1 MSKIRFAL
9 AQLNPI
15 VGDIMGNSLA
25 ILDAVARAYQSGARV
40 IATPEMS
47 VTGYPVD
54 DLASS
59 IDFIRQSEEG
69 VAVLAARLATD
80 GYGDAVVVVGYLS
93 EAQQPEF
100 GGARAHNSLAVL
112 HGGSVIATYAKR
124 HLPNYSVFD
133 EERVFVP
140 GSGTLVLD
148 LGGVVTGFLIC
159 EDLWRPDGPVAELS
173 AQRLDAVVVI
183 NASPFDTEKD
193 ETRFPLLT
201 TRAAEFGCPILYVNA
216 VGGQDDLVFDGDSA
230 VVDATGAV
238 LMRATRFVP
247 ALESID
253 ITGADA
259 GGDVNSIAL
268 TEPIDHVTPFIGNDL
283 PDLEAIWG
291 ALVLGVRD
299 YVTKNAFPS
308 VVLGL
313 SGGIDSAVCAVIAA
327 DAIGADRVYGVSMPS
342 RYSSDGSKDDA
353 EVLAATIG
361 CHYAIEPISELVTP
375 FESQLG
381 LTGIAAENI
390 QARARG
396 LILMALSNQHGHL
409 VLTTGNKSEV
419 AVGYST
425 MYGDTVG
432 GFAPI
437 KDVFKTVV
445 WELARWRNAAAEA
458 RGETPPIPENS
469 ITKAPSAELRPDQTD
484 QDSLPPYDVLD
495 AILDKLVSRRETID
509 AVVADGFDRD
519 TVERIAALVAGSEW
533 KRRQSAIGPRISR
546 MAFGRERRLP
556 ITVRRTTGLS

>member
-15 VGDIMGNSLA
+15 VGDITGNSLA

-59 IDFIRQSEEG
+59 IDFIRQSEDG
-69 VAVLAARLATD
+69 VTSLAARLATD
-80 GYGDAVVVVGYLS
+80 GYGDAVVIVGYLS
-93 EAQQPEF
+93 AAQQPEF

-112 HGGSVIATYAKR
+112 HGGRVIATYAKR

-299 YVTKNAFPS
+299 YVTKNGFPS

-519 TVERIAALVAGSEW
+519 TVERIATLVAGSEW

>member
-15 VGDIMGNSLA
+15 VGDITGNSLA

-59 IDFIRQSEEG
+59 IDFIRQSEDG
-69 VAVLAARLATD
+69 VASLAARLATD
-80 GYGDAVVVVGYLS
+80 GYGDAVVIVGYLS
-93 EAQQPEF
+93 AAQQPEF

-112 HGGSVIATYAKR
+112 HGGRVIATYAKR

-283 PDLEAIWG
+283 PDLEAIWE

-299 YVTKNAFPS
+299 YVTKNGFPS

-353 EVLAATIG
+353 QVLATTIG
-361 CHYAIEPISELVTP
+361 CHYATEPISELVTP

-469 ITKAPSAELRPDQTD
+469 ITKAPSAELRPDQKD

-519 TVERIAALVAGSEW
+519 TVERISALVAGSEW

-556 ITVRRTTGLS
+556 ITARRTTGLS